1 MPATEHRPYQLL
13 DDEGRATFL
22 SHFLGAHRA
31 FRRDAGRFPVALRR
45 SAARPTA
52 GEGPDI
58 DALRGHWDRYEAAL
72 AYHHHMEDDW
82 LFPLL
87 AGLDPA
93 TDGVIGELVVQHR
106 DLDETLAT
114 VDEALGLLPAVEAVE
129 GAAQACEALAAALDL
144 HFDLEEEHLAPVM
157 RSNRVEPDAGDAGER
172 DDAQDEQA
180 HPDDSGQAFVMPWVA
195 DGLDDETV
203 AALVATLAPS
213 ERTAFSRWQ
222 ADYTDRL
229 RRWWW

>member
-1 MPATEHRPYQLL
+1 MPTTEPRPYRLL
-13 DDEGRATFL
+13 DDEGRASFL

-45 SAARPTA
+45 SAMQTRP

-58 DALRGHWDRYEAAL
+58 DALRGHWDSYEAAL
-72 AYHHHMEDDW
+72 AYHHHLEDDW

-87 AGLDPA
+87 AGIDPA
-93 TDGVIGELVVQHR
+93 LRGVIDQLVVQHH
-106 DLDETLAT
+106 DLDETIAT
-114 VDEALGLLPAVEAVE
+114 VDEALGRLPAVEAVE
-129 GAAQACEALAAALDL
+129 PAARACDALAEALGP

-157 RSNRVEPDAGDAGER
+157 RSTAIEPDAGDAAE
-172 DDAQDEQA
+172 QDGAEDEGA
-180 HPDDSGQAFVMPWVA
+180 HPDDSGHAFVMPWVA

-203 AALVATLAPS
+203 TALVDTLPPS
-213 ERTAFSRWQ
+213 ARVTFPRWQ

>member
-1 MPATEHRPYQLL
+1 MPATEHRHYQLL

-45 SAARPTA
+45 SATQPQP
-52 GEGPDI
+52 GEGPDV

-72 AYHHHMEDDW
+72 AYHHQMEDDW

-93 TDGVIGELVVQHR
+93 TGGVIDELVVQHH
-106 DLDETLAT
+106 DLDGTIAT
-114 VDEALGLLPAVEAVE
+114 VDAALGLLPAVEAVE
-129 GAAQACEALAAALDL
+129 GAARACEALAAALGP

-157 RSNRVEPDAGDAGER
+157 RSNRIEPDAGDAGER
-172 DDAQDEQA
+172 DGAQDEQA
-180 HPDDSGQAFVMPWVA
+180 HPDDSGHAFVMPWVA

-203 AALVATLAPS
+203 SALVDTLPPS
-213 ERTAFSRWQ
+213 ARIAFPRWQ

-229 RRWWW
+229 GRWWW